1 MANAGRILIMP
12 KGEYDASATYTMLDL
27 VMYNNA
33 SWLAKKTATGIT
45 PEDGEYWHK
54 MADGVAL
61 TNNLETEVEGT
72 ALDASQGKT
81 LKDLVD
87 VVSERINET
96 NTRVGEVIESII
108 GILAEIESVRGLI
121 DNIKPY
127 VVLTQAEYDAIG
139 DEKLTNGVAYFIK
152 DGVAR

>member
-12 KGEYDASATYTMLDL
+12 KGEYDASVTYSMLDL

-61 TNNLETEVEGT
+61 TNNLETEAEGT

-81 LKDLVD
+81 LKGLVD
-87 VVSERINET
+87 EA
-96 NTRVGEVIESII
+96 NTRIDNAFGRIVE
-108 GILAEIESVRGLI
+108 ILAEIESVRGLI
-121 DNIKPY
+121 DNIHAN
-127 VVLTQAEYDAIG
+127 VEITQEAYDNLG

>member
-12 KGEYDASATYTMLDL
+12 KGEYDASVTYTMLDL

-61 TNNLETEVEGT
+61 TNNLETEAEGT
-72 ALDASQGKT
+72 ALDATQGKA
-81 LKDLVD
+81 LKELVD
-87 VVSERINET
+87 GANERIDVASARINELI
-96 NTRVGEVIESII
+96 GSITD
-108 GILAEIESVRGLI
+108 ILAEIESVRGLI
-121 DNIKPY
+121 DNIHAN
-127 VVLTQAEYDAIG
+127 VEITQEAYDNLG
-139 DEKLTNGVAYFIK
+139 DEKLTNGVAYFIR

>member
-12 KGEYDASATYTMLDL
+12 KGEYDASVTYTMLDL

-61 TNNLETEVEGT
+61 TNNLETEAEGT
-72 ALDASQGKT
+72 ALDASQGKA

-87 VVSERINET
+87 EA
-96 NTRVGEVIESII
+96 NTRIDNAFVRISEL
-108 GILAEIESVRGLI
+108 LAEIESVRGLVE
-121 DNIKPY
+121 NIQLN
-127 VVLTQAEYDAIG
+127 VEITQEAYDALG

-152 DGVAR
+152 DGVAN